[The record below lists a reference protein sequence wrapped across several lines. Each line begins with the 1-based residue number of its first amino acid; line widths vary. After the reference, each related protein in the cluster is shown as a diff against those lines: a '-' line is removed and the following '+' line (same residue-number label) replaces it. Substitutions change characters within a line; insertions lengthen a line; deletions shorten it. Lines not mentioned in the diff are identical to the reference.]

1 MSESLSE
8 SVSESISESVSE
20 SISESVSESI
30 SESVS
35 ESISESVSESLS
47 ESTYES
53 ISESESTPSRHSQ
66 APRRQGVLP
75 NTGEQS
81 SAWTGI
87 LGAGLLLGAFYKRRK
102 REEDKRTPLK

>member
-1 MSESLSE
+1 SESSVNSLSEFSSE
-8 SVSESISESVSE
+8 SVSGTTTEIISESKIEGQLELVSE
-20 SISESVSESI
+20 IVPKPAFPQPAK
-30 SESVS
+30 
-35 ESISESVSESLS
+35 
-47 ESTYES
+47 
-53 ISESESTPSRHSQ
+53 ESE
-66 APRRQGVLP
+66 RQMLP